1 MVFPYLSF
9 TWQASVMGRAFVR
22 WSLKAKLAG
31 DTGKMKARVGS
42 RMNEQACEMQANPIQ
57 FVHKM

>member
-1 MVFPYLSF
+1 
-9 TWQASVMGRAFVR
+9 MGRAFVR